1 MQENTMQEDLVQQ
14 IKSNPKYQEL
24 LRKRTPFSWVM
35 AIIMLLIYYGFIM
48 TIAFAPEV
56 LGTPLGPDTII
67 TIGIPIGIGV
77 ILCAFILT
85 GIYVARSN
93 SLFDRLVNEIKEE
106 VL

>member
-1 MQENTMQEDLVQQ
+1 MQEDLVQQ

-24 LRKRTPFSWVM
+24 LRKRTPFNWIM
-35 AIIMLLIYYGFIM
+35 AIIMLLIYYSFIM
-48 TIAFAPEV
+48 TIAFAPGF

-77 ILCAFILT
+77 IICAFILT
-85 GIYVARSN
+85 GIYVARAN
-93 SLFDRLVNEIKEE
+93 TQFDRLINEIKEE